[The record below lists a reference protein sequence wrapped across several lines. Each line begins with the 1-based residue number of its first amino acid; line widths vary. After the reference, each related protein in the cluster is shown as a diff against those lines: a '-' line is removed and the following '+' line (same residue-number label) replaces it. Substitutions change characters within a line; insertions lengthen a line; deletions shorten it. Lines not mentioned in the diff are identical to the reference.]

1 MNHVKNRE
9 VTTSDVTQ
17 ILRAVIL
24 NGSLKNQTQ
33 LEPVQETLE
42 VELRSGGWS
51 VESILLHELDI
62 RSCTGCFRCW
72 NVTPGICTGVKDDDA
87 EEITEKVINSDLL
100 VFLTP
105 LTFGGYSSELKKGL
119 DHLIGLISPFFMK
132 ATGETHHKPR
142 YPSYPRLIGV
152 GVLPGPDSESEQI
165 FTTLVGRNA
174 LNLHAP
180 AHAAGVI
187 RSGDSR
193 EAVGEAIRSLLAA
206 AGVDH

>member
-1 MNHVKNRE
+1 MRAALLDGSTARDAALHSVHRVIVSE
-9 VTTSDVTQ
+9 LTGIACDVDEF
-17 ILRAVIL
+17 ILRDMTIAY
-24 NGSLKNQTQ
+24 
-33 LEPVQETLE
+33 
-42 VELRSGGWS
+42 
-51 VESILLHELDI
+51 
-62 RSCTGCFRCW
+62 CTGCFECW
-72 NVTPGICTGVKDDDA
+72 VRTPGICKATDA
-87 EEITEKVINSDLL
+87 GHDVARAVIRSDLA

-105 LTFGGYSSELKKGL
+105 ITFGGYSSELKKGL

-132 ATGETHHKPR
+132 ANGETHHKPR
-142 YPSYPRLIGV
+142 YSTYPRLIGV

>member
-62 RSCTGCFRCW
+62 RICTGCFRCW

-87 EEITEKVINSDLL
+87 EEITEKVIKCELV

-105 LTFGGYSSELKKGL
+105 LTFGGYSSELKKMIERFLGL
-119 DHLIGLISPFFMK
+119 LQPGTTMIS
-132 ATGETHHKPR
+132 GETHHLKR
-142 YPSYPRLIGV
+142 YENYPSILAIAIT
-152 GVLPGPDSESEQI
+152 E
-165 FTTLVGRNA
+165 LVDDEEVQLFNA
-174 LNLHAP
+174 LGHRHSLNFYPPKH
-180 AHAAGVI
+180 
-187 RSGDSR
+187 R
-193 EAVGEAIRSLLAA
+193 EVVFQVDDDLQERTRDILAEM
-206 AGVDH
+206 VQ